1 MANRLDHGHFA
12 TQHSCVSLLHESK
25 LSLKLAIP
33 LMIGQ
38 LSQMLMGVIDTLMV
52 GRLGVTEL
60 AALTF
65 ANSLFYVPFVFGIG
79 VLTAVSILS
88 STARG
93 AQKPEAARASCR
105 EGFYLG
111 LGLGL
116 LLFLFCGALSYK
128 LDWFGQP
135 ENVTAATRNFYRI
148 IMASTIPALASIALK
163 NHADALNRPWIPFWI
178 FLSGIILNVLLNWM
192 LIFGNLGCPAL
203 GFEGAAWATL
213 VARFAM
219 LAAILTWLVSSK
231 DLKEWVP
238 HRWFL
243 PMKFKSMRKLLR
255 VGVPASLQM
264 LSEVSA
270 FSAAGI
276 IMGLIST
283 QAMAAHQV
291 AISMTGTAFMIPLG
305 FSMALTVR
313 IGEAYG
319 AKDPQRLKAIAHSG
333 WVVLVCT
340 ATISATCFIFFGETM
355 ASWFINESSL
365 IELTAALLIIC
376 AAFQFFDAQQVG
388 SASMLRGMHDTRVP
402 ALVAFVSYWVIGIPA
417 GLIFAFSFDMGARGV
432 WWGLAIGLAMAAL
445 TLGWRMVVMMRYL
458 IRSGSP

>member
-1 MANRLDHGHFA
+1 M
-12 TQHSCVSLLHESK
+12 SLLHESK

-38 LSQMLMGVIDTLMV
+38 LSQMLMGVVDTLMV

-79 VLTAVSILS
+79 VLTAVSVLS

-93 AQKPEAARASCR
+93 AQDPKAARASCR
-105 EGFYLG
+105 EGLYLGSG
-111 LGLGL
+111 LGLI
-116 LLFLFCGALSYK
+116 LFLLCGGISFK

-135 ENVTAATRNFYRI
+135 AEVTAATQTFYRI
-148 IMASTIPALASIALK
+148 VMLSTIPALASIALK
-163 NHADALNRPWIPFWI
+163 NHADAMNRPWIPFWI
-178 FLSGIILNVLLNWM
+178 FFGGVLLNILLNWM
-192 LIFGNLGCPAL
+192 LIFGKLGCPAM

-213 VARFAM
+213 IARLVILVAT
-219 LAAILTWLVSSK
+219 LAWLMGCK
-231 DLKEWVP
+231 DLKDWVP
-238 HRWFL
+238 HRWL
-243 PMKFKSMRKLLR
+243 VPMKMKSMRKLLR
-255 VGVPASLQM
+255 VGIPASLQM

-283 QAMAAHQV
+283 QAMAAHQITV
-291 AISMTGTAFMIPLG
+291 SMTGTAFMIPLG

-313 IGEAYG
+313 VGEAYG
-319 AKDPQRLKAIAHSG
+319 AKDPQRLKTIAHSG
-333 WVVLVCT
+333 WLVLVGT
-340 ATISATCFIFFGETM
+340 ASLSATAFIFFGETM
-355 ASWFINESSL
+355 ASWFTDEAPL
-365 IELTAALLIIC
+365 IELTAALLVIC

-388 SASMLRGMHDTRVP
+388 SASMLRGMHDTRIP
-402 ALVAFVSYWVIGIPA
+402 ALVAFISYWIIGIPA
-417 GLIFAFSFDMGARGV
+417 GLVLAFPLDMGARGV

-445 TLGWRMVVMMRYL
+445 TLGWRMMVMMKHLASSSTRA
-458 IRSGSP
+458 

>member
-1 MANRLDHGHFA
+1 M
-12 TQHSCVSLLHESK
+12 SLLRESK
-25 LSLKLAIP
+25 LSLRLAIP

-38 LSQMLMGVIDTLMV
+38 LSQMLLGVVDTLMV

-79 VLTAVSILS
+79 VLTAVSVLS
-88 STARG
+88 SNARG
-93 AQKPEAARASCR
+93 ARDPKAARASCR
-105 EGFYLG
+105 EGLYLG
-111 LGLGL
+111 AGLGV
-116 LLFLFCGALSYK
+116 LLFLLCGAISFR

-135 ENVTAATRNFYRI
+135 AEVTAATGTFYRI
-148 IMASTIPALASIALK
+148 IMFSTVPALASIALK
-163 NHADALNRPWIPFWI
+163 NHADALNRAWTPFWI
-178 FLSGIILNVLLNWM
+178 FLGGVLLNVLLNWM
-192 LIFGNLGCPAL
+192 LIFGKLGCPAL

-213 VARFAM
+213 VARVVILVAV
-219 LAAILTWLVSSK
+219 LAWLMGSK

-238 HRWFL
+238 HRWFVR
-243 PMKFKSMRKLLR
+243 MKMQSMRKLLR

-276 IMGLIST
+276 IMGLISKE
-283 QAMAAHQV
+283 AMAAHQITV
-291 AISMTGTAFMIPLG
+291 SMTGTAFMIPLG

-319 AKDPQRLKAIAHSG
+319 AHDPPRLRAIAHSG
-333 WVVLVCT
+333 WAVLV
-340 ATISATCFIFFGETM
+340 ISAAFTASCFLFLGDAM
-355 ASWFINESSL
+355 AAWFTDEPPL
-365 IELTAALLIIC
+365 IELTAALLAIC

-402 ALVAFVSYWVIGIPA
+402 ALVAFLSYWIIGIPA
-417 GLIFAFSFDMGARGV
+417 GLVLAFVFDMGALGV
-432 WWGLAIGLAMAAL
+432 WWGLAIGLAMAAI
-445 TLGWRMVVMMRYL
+445 TLGWRMRVLMKAQGRD
-458 IRSGSP
+458 GSPSRP

>member
-1 MANRLDHGHFA
+1 
-12 TQHSCVSLLHESK
+12 VSLLHESK
-25 LSLKLAIP
+25 LSLKLAVP

-38 LSQMLMGVIDTLMV
+38 MSQMLMGVVDTLMV

-79 VLTAVSILS
+79 VLTAVSVLS

-93 AQKPEAARASCR
+93 AQDPKAARASCR
-105 EGFYLG
+105 NGLYLG
-111 LGLGL
+111 AGLGVA
-116 LLFLFCGALSYK
+116 LFILCGLISVR

-135 ENVTAATRNFYRI
+135 EEVTAATGTFYRI
-148 IMASTIPALASIALK
+148 LMFSTIPALASIALK
-163 NHADALNRPWIPFWI
+163 NHADAMNRPWIPFWI
-178 FLSGIILNVLLNWM
+178 FLGGILLNVLLNWM
-192 LIFGNLGCPAL
+192 LIFGKLGCPTL

-213 VARFAM
+213 IARI
-219 LAAILTWLVSSK
+219 AILLSVLAWLMGSK
-231 DLKEWVP
+231 DLKDWVP
-238 HRWFL
+238 RHWFVR
-243 PMKFKSMRKLLR
+243 MKMKSMRKLLR

-276 IMGLIST
+276 IMGLISKE
-283 QAMAAHQV
+283 AMAAHQIT
-291 AISMTGTAFMIPLG
+291 ISMTGTAFMIPLG

-319 AKDPQRLKAIAHSG
+319 AQDAQRLRTIAHSG
-333 WVVLVCT
+333 WAVLVGT
-340 ATISATCFIFFGETM
+340 AAFTASCFLFFGDAM
-355 ASWFINESSL
+355 AAWFTDEPPL
-365 IELTAALLIIC
+365 IELTASLLAIC

-402 ALVAFVSYWVIGIPA
+402 AIVAFISYWIIGIPA
-417 GLIFAFSFDMGARGV
+417 GLVLAFVFDMGARGV
-432 WWGLAIGLAMAAL
+432 WWGLAIGLGMAAI
-445 TLGWRMVVMMRYL
+445 TLGWRMRVMMRQS
-458 IRSGSP
+458 IGHGVHGTE